1 MDTDGVLHGRRVDE
15 GEKIGL
21 VSNYQDYPGGTTTH
35 LHFDIQVFTR
45 EGWLWVNPYVTLIAS
60 YERLLG
66 QRGRE
71 IILEP
76 PPTPAVARTV
86 PDDPTQPDAPA
97 EGSDN

>member
-1 MDTDGVLHGRRVDE
+1 
-15 GEKIGL
+15 

-35 LHFDIQVFTR
+35 LHFDVQVFTR

-71 IILEP
+71 IVPEP
-76 PPTPAVARTV
+76 APAPTAAREV
-86 PDDPTQPDAPA
+86 PDDPAQPGASA
-97 EGSDN
+97 EGQEN